1 MSIPL
6 PFDGASAT
14 SRPHQPQWRALFDGI
29 DTPVRDGQVRKN
41 LTTWPGTTIDLKLA
55 ANPLPANPAGLLLP
69 FGTEVILQWRVAPV
83 AAWTTIAHGV
93 VVRSQIDR
101 PEGQWNLVAVDRS
114 AVVSVDVFDR
124 GSYDPP
130 PGMTVAGLVTYITQR
145 TYPAFPIIAS
155 GAVTTTPV
163 SDDLVVRGDP
173 WAAVADAVD
182 SAGGYARFTPDGA
195 QLVVTDAPT
204 IGTPALA
211 LSTGD
216 AGTIT
221 GYSAIFE
228 RAYNR
233 AYITFTDPANNT
245 NKVYGR
251 WTLNDPASPLDPSN
265 LGTNVGYYE
274 EREGTPTQGEA
285 DLAAQALGR
294 RLLGRG
300 QSSRV
305 QHVPAPWLEPGD
317 TISVDY
323 APGIGQNYLVTGVTI
338 PLGAGEQETVL
349 LNSDYVG
356 PLTV

>member
-6 PFDGASAT
+6 PFDGQAAT
-14 SRPHQPQWRALFDGI
+14 SRPHQPQWRVLFDGT
-29 DTPVRDGQVRKN
+29 DTPVLDGQVRKN
-41 LTTWPGTTIDLKLA
+41 LTTWPGTTLDLKLSA
-55 ANPLPANPAGLLLP
+55 SPLPATPAGLLLP
-69 FGTEVILQWRVAPV
+69 FGTEVVVQWRVLPV

-93 VVRSQIDR
+93 VTRSQIDR
-101 PEGQWNLVAVDRS
+101 PDGQWNLEAVDRS
-114 AVVSVDVFDR
+114 AVVSVDVFDQ
-124 GSYDPP
+124 GSWTPP
-130 PGMTVAGLVTYITQR
+130 PGMTVADLVTYITHR
-145 TYPAFPIIAS
+145 TYPGFPINAS

-173 WAAVADAVD
+173 WSAVADAVD

-204 IGTPALA
+204 IGTPTLN
-211 LSTGD
+211 LTTGD
-216 AGTIT
+216 GGTIT

-233 AYITFTDPANNT
+233 AYITFTDPANPT
-245 NKVYGR
+245 SKVYGR
-251 WTLNDPASPLDPSN
+251 WTLSNPASPLDPTN

-274 EREGTPTQGEA
+274 EREGTPSQTEA
-285 DLAAQALGR
+285 DLAAAALGN

-300 QSSRV
+300 QSSRLR
-305 QHVPAPWLEPGD
+305 HVPAPWLEPGD

-323 APGIGQNYLVTGVTI
+323 APGISQNYLVVGVTI
-338 PLGAGEQETVL
+338 PLGADEQETVL